1 VSAPRLWQRAR
12 IVDRL
17 DDVRIAAFPSTLSL
31 EDVIDDLLR
40 PLGVPTIYNLPLGHG
55 AHRAT
60 LPLGVRA
67 RLDAD
72 AGRLE
77 VLESGVS

>member
-1 VSAPRLWQRAR
+1 VGHTAGN
-12 IVDRL
+12 
-17 DDVRIAAFPSTLSL
+17 AA
-31 EDVIDDLLR
+31 
-40 PLGVPTIYNLPLGHG
+40 
-55 AHRAT
+55 

-77 VLESGVS
+77 LLPH